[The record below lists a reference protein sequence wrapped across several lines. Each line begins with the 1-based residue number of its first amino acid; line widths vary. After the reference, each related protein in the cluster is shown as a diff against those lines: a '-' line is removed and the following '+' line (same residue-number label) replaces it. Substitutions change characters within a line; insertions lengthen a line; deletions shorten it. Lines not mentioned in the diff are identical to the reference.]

1 MDSANGIESLGTP
14 GGAIKTL
21 IILLCKQR
29 FVLGAVRTSLGKLK
43 DNIHSA
49 QFITRASTP
58 SSLKASITK
67 FKIPR
72 REDIQ
77 PEGID
82 SLLCKGYCPA
92 EFVVW
97 TDALVAS
104 CRSGAKDEDP
114 ILPSQKRII
123 LFAHGG
129 AYCVCSPQTH
139 RPITTKL
146 SKYTNSKVLAIDYR
160 LSPQHTFPA
169 ALQDMLS
176 AFMFLTDPPPGNRK
190 YRPDQV
196 VFVGRHCPMKT
207 VIILN

>member
-1 MDSANGIESLGTP
+1 MGT
-14 GGAIKTL
+14 
-21 IILLCKQR
+21 
-29 FVLGAVRTSLGKLK
+29 VRTSLGKLK

-58 SSLKASITK
+58 SSLKASIKK

-77 PEGID
+77 PECIEL
-82 SLLCKGYCPA
+82 SLCKGYCPA
-92 EFVVW
+92 ELVAW
-97 TDALVAS
+97 TDAVVAS
-104 CRSGAKDEDP
+104 CRSGAIDDSDEDA
-114 ILPSQKRII
+114 ILSSQKRII

-139 RPITTKL
+139 RAITTKL
-146 SKYTNSKVLAIDYR
+146 SKYTNSQVLAIDYR

-169 ALQDMLS
+169 ALQDMIS

-196 VFVGRHCPMKT
+196 VFVGKHCLMNHP
-207 VIILN
+207 L

>member
-1 MDSANGIESLGTP
+1 M
-14 GGAIKTL
+14 
-21 IILLCKQR
+21 
-29 FVLGAVRTSLGKLK
+29 RTSLGTLK
-43 DNIHSA
+43 DHIHSA

-58 SSLKASITK
+58 SSLKASIVK
-67 FKIPR
+67 LKIPR
-72 REDIQ
+72 RQDII

-82 SLLCKGYCPA
+82 PGLCKGFCPA
-92 EFVVW
+92 ELVSW
-97 TDALVAS
+97 TDAMVAS
-104 CRSGAKDEDP
+104 CRSDHKEDSDED
-114 ILPSQKRII
+114 LLSSQKRIL

-169 ALQDMLS
+169 ALQDMIS
-176 AFMFLTDPPPGNRK
+176 AFMFLIDPPPGTRK

-196 VFVGRHCPMKT
+196 VFVGE
-207 VIILN
+207 